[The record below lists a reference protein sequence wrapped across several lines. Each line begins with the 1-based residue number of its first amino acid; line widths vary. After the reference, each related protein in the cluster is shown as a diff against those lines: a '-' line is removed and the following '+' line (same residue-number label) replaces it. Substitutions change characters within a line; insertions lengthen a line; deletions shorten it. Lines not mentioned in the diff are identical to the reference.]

1 MKIRYSK
8 RRLFSN
14 LILGALFAIL
24 GGLRIFEGTATYFT
38 YFQLFLGILMVGTF
52 FFEKKNQY
60 LSIEKGFLTKNSL
73 RRKTIELHN
82 IIKVQSYPGSVKLF
96 TSEEKIGINTGI
108 IEKDSLQQLLN
119 IIGSLEVQENPF
131 AGYATKTT

>member
-52 FFEKKNQY
+52 FFKKKHQY
-60 LSIEKGFLTKNSL
+60 LSIEKGFLIKNSL
-73 RRKTIELHN
+73 RKKTIELHN
-82 IIKVQSYPGSVKLF
+82 IVQVQSYPGSIKLF

-108 IEKDSLQQLLN
+108 IEKDSLQLLLN

-131 AGYATKTT
+131 AAYATKTT